1 MQAEVVASIR
11 SLLQTERVL
20 SLAVVVDGEVEAGLL
35 PYAVSDDHT
44 ALYVQASGLARH
56 ARGMQ
61 PGSQVGLL
69 VHAADTAE
77 RDPMQLPRLIVHAHV
92 KVLERAS
99 EAFAHAAE
107 RFTAR
112 FPASAMTLDLADF
125 NLYELRL
132 GRGRYIEGFAR
143 AFNVGPE
150 TFGGL

>member
-77 RDPMQLPRLIVHAHV
+77 RD
-92 KVLERAS
+92 
-99 EAFAHAAE
+99 AAE